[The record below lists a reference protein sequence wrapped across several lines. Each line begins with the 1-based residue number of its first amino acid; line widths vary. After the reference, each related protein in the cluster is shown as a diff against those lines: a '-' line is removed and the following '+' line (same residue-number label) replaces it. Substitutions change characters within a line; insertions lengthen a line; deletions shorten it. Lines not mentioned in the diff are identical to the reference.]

1 MKKKKSKYYEYDE
14 DKERIN
20 KRKFKKD
27 KYKNKLKESKSFNK
41 KFILYYS
48 FLIIIKT
55 IILIS
60 FFLIIIKTK
69 NKHKINYINK
79 TDNNININNTNNKIF
94 NNTNKYSK
102 IDVILE
108 NRNNNNSEKHNE
120 QKSRKKALDDGFE
133 FIKKCKEGQLFNDKK
148 NFKLNSNPKISAIIP
163 VYNCANTLKAVVRS
177 IQNQK
182 MLDIEIILVN
192 DNSENNTVDIM
203 NKLQKEDPRLVIINN
218 PKKMV
223 TFYSRAIGVNSSKG
237 EYIIDLD
244 CDDMLITEDIFDITY
259 NTAIKGNFDV
269 IAFNSF
275 QSLNIDNKF
284 GYKDVFTNKKKNN
297 YTIYQ
302 PELSCFVVSNN
313 CTKHF
318 KDLYIWGKIF
328 KSSIYKTALNLLGY
342 ERYST
347 PMIWNED
354 LTQLFVIYNLAESYI
369 SINQYGYF
377 HKMSGASNSN
387 RLSIQDKTFSDIF
400 FEDVIFDFI
409 KPSFKKI
416 SVERLIRLKF
426 RRSIKSLNSKSRE
439 LLYKLT
445 NKIINSKDIEQKY
458 KISLI
463 ETYKNIFPSLI
474 SYNVNNISLI

>member
-1 MKKKKSKYYEYDE
+1 M
-14 DKERIN
+14 I
-20 KRKFKKD
+20 
-27 KYKNKLKESKSFNK
+27 
-41 KFILYYS
+41 FI
-48 FLIIIKT
+48 FLFFIIIK
-55 IILIS
+55 
-60 FFLIIIKTK
+60 IKSK
-69 NKHKINYINK
+69 LKQNYINK
-79 TDNNININNTNNKIF
+79 STNKINIFENNTFFNNSSIEKSNVTEINKIPNITEKDYEKESRQNAL
-94 NNTNKYSK
+94 NN
-102 IDVILE
+102 
-108 NRNNNNSEKHNE
+108 
-120 QKSRKKALDDGFE
+120 GFE

-203 NKLQKEDPRLVIINN
+203 NKLQKEDPRIVIINN

-237 EYIIDLD
+237 EYIKDLD

-275 QSLNIDNKF
+275 QSLNIDNKY
-284 GYKDVFTNKKKNN
+284 GYKDVFTNKKENN

-387 RLSIQDKTFSDIF
+387 RLSIQEKTFSDIF